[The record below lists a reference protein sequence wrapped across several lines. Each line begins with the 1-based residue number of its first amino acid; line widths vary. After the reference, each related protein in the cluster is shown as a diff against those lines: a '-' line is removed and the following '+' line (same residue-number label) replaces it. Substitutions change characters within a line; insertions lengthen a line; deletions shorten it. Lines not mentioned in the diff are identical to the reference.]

1 MRVTELFL
9 KGVVQYIKDISNSN
23 SNSNSNTNTKP
34 LRVLFIYKDYMIEKD
49 YKLEYFKLK
58 RKQLLAVK
66 KSQANKNNILFDLRE
81 EDVVYPDV
89 CPILGIPL
97 EHGDKILGDS
107 SPTIDRINPSLG
119 YTRGNIQVIS
129 LLANRMKNSANPE
142 QLLKFADWVYK
153 TYGDLPLG
161 N

>member
-1 MRVTELFL
+1 
-9 KGVVQYIKDISNSN
+9 
-23 SNSNSNTNTKP
+23 
-34 LRVLFIYKDYMIEKD
+34 MIEKD

-58 RKQLLAVK
+58 KKQLLAVK
-66 KSQANKNNILFDLRE
+66 KSQAKKNNILFNLKE

-89 CPILGIPL
+89 CPVLGIPL
-97 EHGDKILGDS
+97 EHGDGVLGDS

-142 QLLKFADWVYK
+142 QLLKFADWINK
-153 TYGDLPLG
+153 TYGDLPIG